1 MHVPELNYIFL
12 FLIKFNLLVKS
23 ALHTC
28 ISCLSYPTCH
38 ARLTLEFSDNRNS
51 SNILADFFNLI
62 YP

>member
-28 ISCLSYPTCH
+28 ISCLSYSTYH
-38 ARLTLEFSDNRNS
+38 APLTLEFSDNSNS
-51 SNILADFFNLI
+51 SNILADFFSLI

>member
-1 MHVPELNYIFL
+1 MPVAELNYTFL

-38 ARLTLEFSDNRNS
+38 ARLTLEFSDN
-51 SNILADFFNLI
+51 ATQVTFWLI
-62 YP
+62 FSI